1 MDREAE
7 TTPATQGGR
16 EEDNTEESAR
26 EAAEALAADEVE
38 AAIAAGGDTAAQ
50 VLTPGK
56 PKRTAKE
63 IEGEKRVAQRVRQ
76 ILAAEREAVD
86 GYERKRK
93 RAEEKGRR
101 EVAIR
106 QHARKS
112 AGAAPLTQS
121 EKIQIFDASYREVV
135 WTAREY
141 ERMYDRSSEIKHGA
155 DAEKIARQELGIAD
169 PKKKKKEGRP
179 TPLRACASGNAP
191 TSPSNKVPTG
201 NGNNVQTGNG
211 SAPTSPSNNVQT
223 GNGRAPTSPSNNGQT
238 GNGRAPTSPSNNVQ
252 MSNDK

>member
-1 MDREAE
+1 M
-7 TTPATQGGR
+7 
-16 EEDNTEESAR
+16 
-26 EAAEALAADEVE
+26 
-38 AAIAAGGDTAAQ
+38 
-50 VLTPGK
+50 
-56 PKRTAKE
+56 
-63 IEGEKRVAQRVRQ
+63 
-76 ILAAEREAVD
+76 
-86 GYERKRK
+86 
-93 RAEEKGRR
+93 
-101 EVAIR
+101 AIR
-106 QHARKS
+106 QHGRKS

-121 EKIQIFDASYREVV
+121 EKIQIFDPSYREVV

-141 ERMYDRSSEIKHGA
+141 ELMYDRSSEIKHGA

-179 TPLRACASGNAP
+179 TPLRACASGNGSAP
-191 TSPSNKVPTG
+191 TSPS
-201 NGNNVQTGNG
+201 NNVQTGNG